1 MKLSEIAIAVLE
13 EYATKEEP
21 IHAKELHYRA
31 EYMFNSKDYN
41 PERIARR
48 SPEKSIASIAG
59 KMVGED
65 VRVKRVRK
73 KVGDEAERNY
83 YYIEDKPFGNTF
95 VMLEDGTKV
104 RAQTI

>member
-1 MKLSEIAIAVLE
+1 MKLTEIAIAVLE

-21 IHAKELHYRA
+21 IHTKELHYRA
-31 EYMFNSKDYN
+31 EYMFSSKDYS
-41 PERIARR
+41 PERVARR
-48 SPEKSIASIAG
+48 SPEKSIASVVG

-65 VRVKRVRK
+65 VRIKQVKK
-73 KVGDEAERNY
+73 KVGSESEKNY
-83 YYIEDKPFGNTF
+83 YYVEDKPFGNTL